1 MGLLLLCGIIQYT
14 SHDMT
19 CASKMAFN
27 IKLSHVRTMS
37 VCFIQVCCAE
47 PALHDN
53 INIFK
58 KM

>member
-27 IKLSHVRTMS
+27 IKLSHEITMS

-53 INIFK
+53 INI
-58 KM
+58 